1 MGSLEER
8 IAAYADAS
16 AKLIAQLRE
25 LDNLRERVERAKE
38 LYNAIP
44 KSLKQ
49 RPASSDRRAP
59 TRRANWR

>member
-1 MGSLEER
+1 MGSLKER
-8 IAAYADAS
+8 IAAYANAS
-16 AKLIAQLRE
+16 AKLIAQLKE
-25 LDNLRERVERAKE
+25 LDNLREQVKRAKK

-49 RPASSDRRAP
+49 RSTSSSRRTS